1 MDDNTSDFTANSN
14 TTRNYSVNGRVML
27 TSVIVCFT
35 FCLIFL
41 IFYLYYQSHVRHE
54 YSTGHRLSRSLKPE
68 GLSPFVIKS
77 LPIFL
82 YSSKTH
88 DQALECAVCL
98 AEFEEHQSGRVLPG
112 CNHVFHVQCID
123 TWFASHPDCPLC
135 RTRVDGYDPVTRPG
149 NMPVTIGSSS
159 AGESCSVPEVDLNRA
174 GVHLLENHSE
184 PMGTG
189 IEAAEYAA
197 ELQRIVRYLGISNGN
212 MQKGSLHC
220 DVNVS
225 VPPESR

>member
-159 AGESCSVPEVDLNRA
+159 AGESCSVPEVGIDIPMEEV
-174 GVHLLENHSE
+174 GVGSGRNEN
-184 PMGTG
+184 
-189 IEAAEYAA
+189 
-197 ELQRIVRYLGISNGN
+197 EL
-212 MQKGSLHC
+212 K
-220 DVNVS
+220 
-225 VPPESR
+225 PT